1 MDSATLYMLITF
13 STVLALGIVVLVLG
27 LRQKPDDSAE
37 RPDVAAE

>member
-1 MDSATLYMLITF
+1 MDSVTLYMVITF

-27 LRQKPDDSAE
+27 LRQKSDDSSE

>member
-1 MDSATLYMLITF
+1 MDSVTLYMLITF

-27 LRQKPDDSAE
+27 LRQKDDSAE